1 MSNISQNNKR
11 IAKNTIL
18 LYFRM
23 MLIMAINLYTSR
35 IVLNTLGVD
44 DYGTYTAIGG
54 IVMIFNIIRG
64 SLSVATQRFITYAI
78 GTNNFEHQ
86 NRVFS
91 TSIFMHIALC
101 VIILLLSETVG
112 IWLLENKMVI
122 PANREVAAMW
132 VYQCSIISSLI
143 MIMSIPYNAIIIAHE
158 KMEAFAAI
166 SLIEVLLRLGSVYLL
181 KFFTID
187 KLILYSLLMVAVELI
202 IRTCYT
208 QYCIRF
214 FKETKIRLV
223 KDFKLIKE
231 IGRFSMWS
239 IMGNASYILCTHG
252 LNILLNIFFGQVAN
266 AARGIS
272 AQIQSVTTQFIIN
285 MQTAFNPQITK
296 YFSVGDLY
304 NMRRLVFTGTRLSFF
319 LIYIISLPIIIE
331 CETILKLWLGV
342 VPEYT
347 ITFTRIILLITWVN
361 AISSPMDA
369 SVKATGKI
377 KRYELVIGF
386 ITILT
391 LPISYIF
398 LKKGYPAFTIFTVQL
413 TLEIIA
419 QFFRVLITSRL
430 ILFSISDFINQVII
444 RCIIVIAISLPL
456 PFFLHLNME
465 RNISSFAIICITS
478 VIISCITIYLLGLNR
493 KERRYIN
500 NKVAQILL
508 NKPFC

>member
-143 MIMSIPYNAIIIAHE
+143 MIMSIPYNAVIIAHE

-181 KFFTID
+181 K
-187 KLILYSLLMVAVELI
+187 
-202 IRTCYT
+202 
-208 QYCIRF
+208 
-214 FKETKIRLV
+214 
-223 KDFKLIKE
+223 
-231 IGRFSMWS
+231 
-239 IMGNASYILCTHG
+239 
-252 LNILLNIFFGQVAN
+252 IFN
-266 AARGIS
+266 
-272 AQIQSVTTQFIIN
+272 
-285 MQTAFNPQITK
+285 
-296 YFSVGDLY
+296 
-304 NMRRLVFTGTRLSFF
+304 
-319 LIYIISLPIIIE
+319 
-331 CETILKLWLGV
+331 
-342 VPEYT
+342 
-347 ITFTRIILLITWVN
+347 
-361 AISSPMDA
+361 
-369 SVKATGKI
+369 
-377 KRYELVIGF
+377 
-386 ITILT
+386 
-391 LPISYIF
+391 
-398 LKKGYPAFTIFTVQL
+398 
-413 TLEIIA
+413 
-419 QFFRVLITSRL
+419 
-430 ILFSISDFINQVII
+430 
-444 RCIIVIAISLPL
+444 
-456 PFFLHLNME
+456 
-465 RNISSFAIICITS
+465 
-478 VIISCITIYLLGLNR
+478 
-493 KERRYIN
+493 
-500 NKVAQILL
+500 
-508 NKPFC
+508 